1 MNQQERD
8 EVRKKHTLEPY
19 EDRITGQEVTTCAH
33 CCTDEWPCD
42 VIKVLDALEEVT
54 PTDATSSEVHHDSE
68 VSATREVCDHWVGVR
83 GSGHYRYGS
92 TTPPAYWTHTYCP
105 KCGEKL

>member
-19 EDRITGQEVTTCAH
+19 EDRITGQEVATCAH

-42 VIKVLDALEEVT
+42 VIKVLDAWQ
-54 PTDATSSEVHHDSE
+54 AEVHHDSE
-68 VSATREVCDHWVGVR
+68 VSVIREVCDHADWTSNVYSDDIYADMG
-83 GSGHYRYGS
+83 YR
-92 TTPPAYWTHTYCP
+92 YCP